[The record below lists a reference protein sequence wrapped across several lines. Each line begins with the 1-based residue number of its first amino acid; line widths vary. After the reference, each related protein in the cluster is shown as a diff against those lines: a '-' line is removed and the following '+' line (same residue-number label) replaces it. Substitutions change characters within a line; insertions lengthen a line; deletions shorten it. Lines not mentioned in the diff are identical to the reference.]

1 VEVADSTSTSA
12 FLSRSVDSACA
23 ASAVEVV
30 ACGWDF
36 LGRNDLVVSF
46 LPGILLDSFW
56 ELLGGLSGLLGDVL
70 GFADLGFF
78 RLLSLLMGCVK
89 ETVLFF
95 GGFCSVP
102 VALVN
107 CSS

>member
-1 VEVADSTSTSA
+1 M
-12 FLSRSVDSACA
+12 
-23 ASAVEVV
+23 
-30 ACGWDF
+30 
-36 LGRNDLVVSF
+36 VSF

-56 ELLGGLSGLLGDVL
+56 ELLGGLGRLLGDVL
-70 GFADLGFF
+70 GFADLSFF

-107 CSS
+107 CSSSSLISSAANGFICDYKILLYKSF